1 MKKALKLF
9 MLLMMSGALVFT
21 SCTKDEDEPEPILKP
36 VISLQDSTGYISSDA
51 TVEVSSEFK
60 VLVYVAENPESG
72 KNIDKLRVIR
82 TFNNV
87 PNTQEITVNDNAA
100 FIEVIFTALNV
111 AGTENIQFTAI
122 DNGGQTNSVSINI
135 TTEETAG
142 PIDTY
147 TMKVL
152 GSYDNLTHGS
162 SFATIDGM
170 VYKIADATLNQAK
183 IDFLYWY
190 GVSTSATLASPAD
203 NATPTVYPAVGGW
216 TTRNDTRFTETNVTA
231 DEFDQITNDAPII
244 AAATGASETKIG
256 NLSVDDVI
264 GVMAADGRYA
274 LIKITDIEVGQA
286 GTITCDVKVQQP

>member
-1 MKKALKLF
+1 MK
-9 MLLMMSGALVFT
+9 
-21 SCTKDEDEPEPILKP
+21 I
-36 VISLQDSTGYISSDA
+36 
-51 TVEVSSEFK
+51 
-60 VLVYVAENPESG
+60 
-72 KNIDKLRVIR
+72 
-82 TFNNV
+82 
-87 PNTQEITVNDNAA
+87 
-100 FIEVIFTALNV
+100 
-111 AGTENIQFTAI
+111 
-122 DNGGQTNSVSINI
+122 
-135 TTEETAG
+135 
-142 PIDTY
+142 
-147 TMKVL
+147 L

-216 TTRNDTRFTETNVTA
+216 TTRNDTRFTETTVTA

-244 AAATGASETKIG
+244 AAATGASLTKIG

-286 GTITCDVKVQQP
+286 GTITIDVKVQQP

>member
-1 MKKALKLF
+1 
-9 MLLMMSGALVFT
+9 MLLMMSGALAFT
-21 SCTKDEDEPEPILKP
+21 SCTKDEDEPEPIQKP
-36 VISLQDSTGYISSDA
+36 VITLQDSTGYISSDA
-51 TVEVSSEFK
+51 TVEVSSDFK

-82 TFNNV
+82 TFNNI
-87 PNTQEITVNDNAA
+87 PTTQEIPVNDNAA
-100 FIEVIFTALNV
+100 FIEILFTAVNV

-122 DNGGQTNSVSINI
+122 DNGGQSNSVSINI

-147 TMKVL
+147 AMKIL

-203 NATPTVYPAVGGW
+203 AATPTVYPAVGGW
-216 TTRNDTRFTETNVTA
+216 TTRNDTKFTETTVTA

-244 AAATGASETKIG
+244 AAATGASDTKIG

-274 LIKITDIEVGQA
+274 LIKITAIEVGQA
-286 GTITCDVKVQQP
+286 GTITFDVKVQQP